1 MAFEDDMRKGSLV
14 HFQSKTDYPCPH
26 CGEKLDEFQYRLY
39 NLKLDYCAGNDHGF
53 WLDAGED
60 ERVIAFMRQRA
71 GDVQRKVEA
80 ESTWRQ
86 TLKDMHSFLKKI
98 KK

>member
-1 MAFEDDMRKGSLV
+1 
-14 HFQSKTDYPCPH
+14 
-26 CGEKLDEFQYRLY
+26 
-39 NLKLDYCAGNDHGF
+39 
-53 WLDAGED
+53 
-60 ERVIAFMRQRA
+60 MRQRA